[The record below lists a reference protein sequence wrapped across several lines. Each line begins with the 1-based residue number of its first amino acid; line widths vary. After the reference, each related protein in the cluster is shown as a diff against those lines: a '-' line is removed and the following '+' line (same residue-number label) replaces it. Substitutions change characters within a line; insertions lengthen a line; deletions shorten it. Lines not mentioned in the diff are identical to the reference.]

1 MADDIMQ
8 LFREEDCLLEQQLLK
23 ERGEH
28 QQCNKCQAD
37 ALRIA
42 CEQQREIQEQLKS
55 VQATV
60 LQQQDEIDQL
70 VYEVQALFAET
81 ELQEQEPQQQQVQDN
96 DVMINV
102 RAQTQGDSGEG
113 SKATT
118 QSLQRSPTMQDDADC
133 QEEEEEEED
142 DFGTTSTIPGL
153 PKYNPNSSTFGRCVT
168 SSEFNAISTTVI
180 LLNAGFIG
188 YSVQYAIDHVGDPP
202 NKVIMYIEWAFYAFY
217 LVELVLKL
225 MVFGRY
231 FFIDID
237 WRWNIFDLFLVVMA
251 LYDVI
256 IYIITEH
263 GVIDSGS
270 MNVTWMR
277 LLRLM
282 KMLKMLRVVR
292 VMRFFRELRL
302 MFFSITSSFR
312 SLVWAMVMLLLI
324 MYIFALSFI
333 QGASMYIM
341 ETQPKDISFEVEESL
356 FLHWTTVADALTTLF
371 MAISG
376 GTDWIAPLIACKAM
390 GDLYH
395 FLFLFYILFATVAV
409 LNVLTGIFVD
419 AALDAAQCDRDSVSA
434 TLEAAQREQ
443 ARAGA
448 LFFTENKD
456 GTAATSITKEEF
468 EEHLN
473 TNVLKSYFHQLD
485 IDTSE
490 AQWLFKQLD
499 NSGDGEVSIDE
510 LKEGLMKLKGMARSI
525 DMVSLAHECKTYAR
539 QMSVF
544 MPYVE
549 DCFSVISCALEKHR
563 GSSPVGLPTLGAI
576 TAVRRHH
583 EVHRNPALNTD
594 NVQ

>member
-1 MADDIMQ
+1 MADDIME
-8 LFREEDCLLEQQLLK
+8 LFHEEDCLLEQQLLK

-28 QQCNKCQAD
+28 QQCSKCQAD
-37 ALRIA
+37 ALRAA
-42 CEQQREIQEQLKS
+42 CEQQREIQEQLKA

-60 LQQQDEIDQL
+60 LQQQHEVDQL

-81 ELQEQEPQQQQVQDN
+81 ELQQQQPLQQQ
-96 DVMINV
+96 MQEINV
-102 RAQTQGDSGEG
+102 RDQMQGDTGEA
-113 SKATT
+113 SKATK
-118 QSLQRSPTMQDDADC
+118 RSSVSQPIERE
-133 QEEEEEEED
+133 EEEEEEED
-142 DFGTTSTIPGL
+142 LGGASTIPGL
-153 PKYNPNSSTFGRCVT
+153 PLFNANSSRLGRFVT

-202 NKVIMYIEWAFYAFY
+202 NKVIMYVEWAFYAFY
-217 LVELVLKL
+217 FVELVLKL
-225 MVFGRY
+225 AVFGRY
-231 FFIDID
+231 FFFDID
-237 WRWNIFDLFLVVMA
+237 WRWNLFDLFLVLMA
-251 LYDVI
+251 MYDVI
-256 IYIITEH
+256 IYIITEQ

-270 MNVTWMR
+270 INVTWMR

-302 MFFSITSSFR
+302 MFFSITSSLR

-333 QGASMYIM
+333 QGASMYIL

-356 FLHWTTVADALTTLF
+356 FIHWTTVADALITLF

-376 GTDWIAPLIACKAM
+376 GTDWINPLIACKAM

-395 FLFLFYILFATVAV
+395 FLFIFYILFATVAV

-419 AALDAAQCDRDSVSA
+419 AALDAAQRDRDSVSA

-448 LFFTENKD
+448 LFFTENED
-456 GTAATSITKEEF
+456 GTVNTSITKEEF
-468 EEHLN
+468 EEHLKS
-473 TNVLKSYFHQLD
+473 NVLKSYFHQLD

-499 NSGDGEVSIDE
+499 HSGDGEVSIDE

-525 DMVSLAHECKTYAR
+525 DMVSLSHECKTYAR
-539 QMSVF
+539 QMSIF

-549 DCFSVISCALEKHR
+549 DCFSQIGGALEKHH
-563 GSSPVGLPTLGAI
+563 GSSPVSLPALGAI
-576 TAVRRHH
+576 AAVKTPGASSTRH
-583 EVHRNPALNTD
+583 
-594 NVQ
+594 